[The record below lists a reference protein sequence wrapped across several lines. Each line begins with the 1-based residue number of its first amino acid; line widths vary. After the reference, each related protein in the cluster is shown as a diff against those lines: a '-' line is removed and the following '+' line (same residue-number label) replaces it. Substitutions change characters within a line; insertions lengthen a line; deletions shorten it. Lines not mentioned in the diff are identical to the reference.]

1 MLIAHLSDIHVL
13 DLEGVRFYRFF
24 NKRVTGGLNLLLKR
38 SKAHKPALLEEAL
51 ERIEALGCDH
61 VFVTG
66 DLTNLALPSEFERAR
81 HILEAHV
88 PASRLHVIAGNHDR
102 YTLWS
107 SLTRRFE
114 RHFGDY
120 IRTDL
125 PELPSWRG
133 WPYVKLLEDDV
144 ALIGVNSGVV
154 QPWLVSGGRVGERQ
168 REALAAVLDHPEVR
182 RRFSVVGIHHHLIKP
197 PHKPREFPRG
207 LFDRHAVLE
216 VLLGHEADLVIHGH
230 NHYYGVMAVPRRK
243 ARGGDGAADP
253 GQMLICEAGSTT
265 VARYEEE
272 LFGGKFNVYRIE
284 DGELQDITSYLY
296 TDHGGFAAW
305 KRWRLDSDRI
315 PVATD
320 LT

>member
-1 MLIAHLSDIHVL
+1 MLLAHLSDIHVL
-13 DLEGVRFYRFF
+13 DLAGVRFYRFF

-51 ERIEALGCDH
+51 DRIEGLGCDH
-61 VFVTG
+61 VLVTG

-81 HILEAHV
+81 RILEAHV
-88 PASRLHVIAGNHDR
+88 PRSRLHVIAGNHDR
-102 YTLWS
+102 YTLFS
-107 SLTRRFE
+107 AVTRRFE
-114 RHFGDY
+114 RHFHDY
-120 IRTDL
+120 IQTDL
-125 PELPSWRG
+125 PELPNANG

-144 ALIGVNSGVV
+144 ALIGVNSGVA

-168 REALAAVLDHPEVR
+168 REALAAALDHPEVR

-197 PHKPREFPRG
+197 AHKPREFPRG
-207 LFDRHAVLE
+207 LFDRDAVLDL
-216 VLLGHEADLVIHGH
+216 LLGHEADLVVHGH
-230 NHYYGVMAVPRRK
+230 NHYYGVVAVPRRRS
-243 ARGGDGAADP
+243 APDGTPP
-253 GQMLICEAGSTT
+253 GQLLICEAGSTT

-284 DGELQDITSYLY
+284 AGELIDITSYLY
-296 TDHGGFAAW
+296 TPHGGFVPW
-305 KRWRLDSDRI
+305 KRWTFDSDHI